1 MTFFILGS
9 CSGFAA
15 EHPPVEKDATNTLQI
30 QAVTVEGN
38 PVSLRRKGVVNLES
52 YPKNIIFNFGPATNA
67 SRAPI
72 RLRYKLEG
80 FDDTWHE
87 GGGIMFLMVR
97 FYDKSDIPIGQDS
110 FDARG
115 ESAAWKGDLK
125 NSLFTHRRETIVVPP
140 QATKFWIVISS
151 AGGPETVGIY
161 VVNDLV
167 VSKLS
172 GNKSDVLL
180 RFPFDSSQKDDTT
193 NPPPESWIRDG
204 THSSMAK
211 IIELDQNPTIKA
223 FAILDDDPLG
233 HAEWHNTM
241 EYAPAVNAGD
251 HLVLEWNEMFSTGV
265 GSVRSARYDFLP
277 PGDFKFRV
285 VEVTATGTPTGVE
298 ASLDI
303 VVPQPFWNE
312 PRFYAAI
319 SFAVIV
325 LMIVAS
331 RYIIRRRMR
340 AELLRLE
347 NQRALE
353 QERLRIAHDIHDD
366 LGARVTQISLL
377 SAMSHDNITFPE
389 KARTS
394 FDQISKMS
402 RDLVSALYQTVWA
415 VNPENDNLDAL
426 ENYLCQM
433 VIQLCEPVQLRCRFH
448 AENLPRD
455 IQISSQTRHNITM
468 AVKEAVHNVI
478 KHARASEVT
487 IYTSFVGRLLTI
499 SVEDNGVGFN
509 LANDSAGN
517 GLANMKQRMADI
529 HGTCTVES
537 QIGKGT
543 TVHLR
548 VVIKPAK

>member
-15 EHPPVEKDATNTLQI
+15 EHPPVEKGATNTLQI

-38 PVSLRRKGVVNLES
+38 PVSLRRKDVVNLES

-80 FDDTWHE
+80 FDDVWHE
-87 GGGIMFLMVR
+87 GGGTMFLTVR
-97 FYDKSDIPIGQDS
+97 FYDKSGIPIGQDS
-110 FDARG
+110 FEAHG

-140 QATKFWIVISS
+140 QATKFWVVISS
-151 AGGPETVGIY
+151 AGGPATVGIY

-172 GNKSDVLL
+172 NNKSDALL
-180 RFPFDSSQKDDTT
+180 RFPFDPLQKDDDT
-193 NPPPESWIRDG
+193 NLPPESWIRDG

-241 EYAPAVNAGD
+241 EYAPAVNPGD
-251 HLVLEWNEMFSTGV
+251 HLVLEWNEMFSIGV
-265 GSVRSARYDFLP
+265 GNVREAQYDFLP

-285 VEVTATGTPTGVE
+285 AEVTATGMPTGVE
-298 ASLDI
+298 ASLDVI
-303 VVPQPFWNE
+303 VPQPFWKE

-319 SFAVIV
+319 SFAIIV
-325 LMIVAS
+325 LMIVVF

-377 SAMSHDNITFPE
+377 SAMSHDNTTFPE
-389 KARTS
+389 KARTA

-402 RDLVSALYQTVWA
+402 RELVSALYQTVWA

-433 VIQLCEPVQLRCRFH
+433 VLQLCEPAQLRCRFH

-455 IQISSQTRHNITM
+455 ITISSQTRHNITL

-478 KHARASEVT
+478 KHSKASEVT
-487 IYTSFVGRLLTI
+487 IHMTFVDCLLTI
-499 SVEDNGVGFN
+499 SVADNGCGFEIS
-509 LANDSAGN
+509 ADSTGN
-517 GLANMKQRMADI
+517 GLANMKRRMEDI
-529 HGTCTVES
+529 HGTCTVAS

-543 TVHLR
+543 TVYLR
-548 VVIKPAK
+548 IVIKPTQ